1 MNKIAQ
7 LQQIINT
14 SQKIVFFTGAGV
26 SCDSG
31 IPDFRS
37 QDGLY
42 HMQYDYPPETI
53 LSHTFFKNNPQEFF
67 RFYRNKM
74 IFPNAKPNFVHEFIA
89 KLEHQGK
96 CLGVITQNIDG
107 LHTKANSNNVIEFHG
122 SIYRNYCEKCHKFYP
137 LDTIINSFDI
147 PYCAC
152 GGIIKPD
159 VVLYEEPLSDKVIHD
174 SIKLIT
180 SCDTLIVLGTSL
192 TVYPAASL
200 VRYFKGDKLVVIN
213 KEITPFDQN
222 ADLVI
227 NDLFINIL
235 PKIKIAN

>member
-1 MNKIAQ
+1 MNKIEQ
-7 LQQIINT
+7 LQQIIDT
-14 SQKIVFFTGAGV
+14 SNKIVFFTGAGV

-42 HMQYDYPPETI
+42 HMQYDYPPEMI
-53 LSHTFFKNNPQEFF
+53 LSHTFFKNNPHEFF

-74 IFPNAKPNFVHEFIA
+74 IFPNAKPNFVHKFIA
-89 KLEHQGK
+89 SLEQQNK

-107 LHTKANSNNVIEFHG
+107 LHTKANSKNIIEFHG
-122 SIYRNYCEKCHKFYP
+122 SIHRNYCEKCHKFYP
-137 LDTIINSFDI
+137 LESIISTTDI
-147 PYCAC
+147 PYCEC
-152 GGIIKPD
+152 GGIIKQD
-159 VVLYEEPLSDKVIHD
+159 VVLYEEPLSDKVIND
-174 SIKLIT
+174 SIRLIT
-180 SCDTLIVLGTSL
+180 NCDTLIILGTSL

-200 VRYFKGDKLVVIN
+200 VRYFKGQNLVVIN
-213 KEITPFDQN
+213 KDTTAFDNN

-227 NDLFINIL
+227 NDLFANVL

>member
-1 MNKIAQ
+1 MNKIEQ
-7 LQQIINT
+7 LQNIINT
-14 SQKIVFFTGAGV
+14 SNKILFFTGAGV

-42 HMQYDYPPETI
+42 HMQYDYPPEMI

-74 IFPNAKPNFVHEFIA
+74 IFPNAKPNYVHEFIA
-89 KLEHQGK
+89 TLERQGK

-107 LHTKANSNNVIEFHG
+107 LHTQANSINIIEFHG
-122 SIYRNYCEKCHKFYP
+122 SIHRNYCEKCHQFYP
-137 LDTIINSFDI
+137 LEYIINSKDI
-147 PYCAC
+147 PHCHC

-159 VVLYEEPLSDKVIHD
+159 VVLYEEPLPQKVIND

-180 SCDTLIVLGTSL
+180 TCDTLIVLGTSL

-200 VRYFKGDKLVVIN
+200 IRYFKGNNLVVIN
-213 KEITPFDQN
+213 KDITPFDNN

-227 NDLFINIL
+227 NDFFMNVL